1 MLYNNDD
8 FEKLFR
14 KAAKGYPLK
23 TDSANWDDLA
33 AKLETSQKKA
43 AKKNKWKYSL
53 IILLTA
59 LITGSLLVYRFNT
72 NTNNNNIEK
81 ATTSA
86 SIPPTIKGSVE
97 DEIQGSNVDVATTK
111 TNEIMLVN
119 PAAHTERQYLLPAEV
134 NILESNTDVK
144 TAFFNEGFKV
154 ISNSNLPERI
164 LYDEDVMPAQSDNAG
179 PAMQTEEL
187 KNETG
192 NEIAADNAANTPGSN
207 HIKLRPQKRIYGVA
221 YGGPELTSVKFQRA
235 SSPGYRL
242 GVALG
247 YKINNRF
254 NIEVGLQRERIDFYS
269 DGKYIDTTLLKIKKG
284 NDVEKAYASSKIT
297 SVPLKLKYNFWQK
310 KSSSFFIGAGVNAVI
325 ITHNERYK
333 YAVSKNGVQ
342 GYMSKKYSAL
352 TVPKY
357 FSGVTFSGGYQT
369 KVAGSWSIKAE
380 PYYQAPVKNFG
391 VGKIPVSNFGIDIGI
406 IKDLK

>member
-23 TDSANWDDLA
+23 TNSANWDDLA
-33 AKLETSQKKA
+33 AKLETSQKTA

-53 IILLTA
+53 IILLPV

-81 ATTSA
+81 ETTSA
-86 SIPPTIKGSVE
+86 STPPIKGSIK
-97 DEIQGSNVDVATTK
+97 DEIQASNIDVSPLTK
-111 TNEIMLVN
+111 ETMLANEV
-119 PAAHTERQYLLPAEV
+119 AHAGKEYLLPAEISILGNTT
-134 NILESNTDVK
+134 NINTGS
-144 TAFFNEGFKV
+144 FNEGFKV
-154 ISNSNLPERI
+154 MTNLNLPERT
-164 LYDEDVMPAQSDNAG
+164 LYNKGIMPVQPGHAE
-179 PAMQTEEL
+179 PAMEKEEP
-187 KNETG
+187 E
-192 NEIAADNAANTPGSN
+192 NEIAAEDAANAPESTQ
-207 HIKLRPQKRIYGVA
+207 IKLKLKKRIYGVA

-269 DGKYIDTTLLKIKKG
+269 DGRYIDTALLQIRKG
-284 NDVEKAYASSKIT
+284 NDIEKAYASSKIT

-310 KSSSFFIGAGVNAVI
+310 KNSSFFIGAGVNAVI

-369 KVAGSWSIKAE
+369 KVAGSWSVKAE

>member
-33 AKLETSQKKA
+33 AKLETSQKTA

-53 IILLTA
+53 IILLPV

-72 NTNNNNIEK
+72 NTNKNNIEK
-81 ATTSA
+81 ETTSA
-86 SIPPTIKGSVE
+86 STPPIKGSIK
-97 DEIQGSNVDVATTK
+97 DEIQASNVDVSPLTK
-111 TNEIMLVN
+111 ETILANEV
-119 PAAHTERQYLLPAEV
+119 AHTGKEYLLPAEISTLENST
-134 NILESNTDVK
+134 NINTGS
-144 TAFFNEGFKV
+144 FNEGFKV
-154 ISNSNLPERI
+154 MANLNLPERI
-164 LYDEDVMPAQSDNAG
+164 LYNKGIMPVQPGHAEPVMEK
-179 PAMQTEEL
+179 EEP
-187 KNETG
+187 E
-192 NEIAADNAANTPGSN
+192 NEIAAEDAANAPESTQ
-207 HIKLRPQKRIYGVA
+207 IKLKLQKRIYGVA

-242 GVALG
+242 GVAIG
-247 YKINNRF
+247 YKINNRL

-269 DGKYIDTTLLKIKKG
+269 DGRYIDTALLQIRKG
-284 NDVEKAYASSKIT
+284 NDIEKAYASSKIT

-310 KSSSFFIGAGVNAVI
+310 KNSSFFIGAGVNAVI

-342 GYMSKKYSAL
+342 GYMSKKYNAL

>member
-33 AKLETSQKKA
+33 AKLETSQKTA
-43 AKKNKWKYSL
+43 VKKNKWTYSL
-53 IILLTA
+53 IILLPV
-59 LITGSLLVYRFNT
+59 LITVSLLVYRFNT
-72 NTNNNNIEK
+72 NTNDNNIAKE
-81 ATTSA
+81 AASA
-86 SIPPTIKGSVE
+86 SIPPIIKGSLK
-97 DEIQGSNVDVATTK
+97 DEVPGSSSNVAAVTK
-111 TNEIMLVN
+111 EPVLENQAV
-119 PAAHTERQYLLPAEV
+119 HTEKQYLLPAEI
-134 NILESNTDVK
+134 NILGSNTNIN
-144 TAFFNEGFKV
+144 TGSFNESFKT
-154 ISNSNLPERI
+154 ISNINLPERI
-164 LYDEDVMPAQSDNAG
+164 LYNEDIMPVQSVNAE
-179 PAMQTEEL
+179 PAMQKERL
-187 KNETG
+187 KNEMG
-192 NEIAADNAANTPGSN
+192 SEIAADDAANAPESN
-207 HIKLRPQKRIYGVA
+207 QIKLKLEKRIYGVA

-269 DGKYIDTTLLKIKKG
+269 DGRYIDTSLLKIQKG

-310 KSSSFFIGAGVNAVI
+310 KNSSFFIGAGVNAVI
-325 ITHNERYK
+325 ITHSERYN

-342 GYMSKKYSAL
+342 GYMSKQYSAL
-352 TVPKY
+352 TMPKY
-357 FSGVTFSGGYQT
+357 FSGVSFSGGYQT
-369 KVAGSWSIKAE
+369 KVAGDWSIKAE